1 MSDPDQNPDDSGT
14 NGTGTGGT
22 ETGEAENRTGEEG
35 AENRTGE
42 EGVETDPT
50 VSWGR
55 FGRIVVLV
63 AFVSFVFLFTAADA
77 LAGVLFQVAVV
88 VIGGVALVT
97 AIVGFLI
104 TVASVAG

>member
-1 MSDPDQNPDDSGT
+1 MSDSDSNPDETGSAGTSEVEPGAERTAAETGT
-14 NGTGTGGT
+14 N
-22 ETGEAENRTGEEG
+22 
-35 AENRTGE
+35 
-42 EGVETDPT
+42 

-55 FGRIVVLV
+55 FARVLVLV

-97 AIVGFLI
+97 AITGFLI
-104 TVASVAG
+104 AVASVAS

>member
-1 MSDPDQNPDDSGT
+1 MSDPDQNPGDSGT
-14 NGTGTGGT
+14 GEVETRT
-22 ETGEAENRTGEEG
+22 EQTA
-35 AENRTGE
+35 A
-42 EGVETDPT
+42 ETDPT

-55 FGRIVVLV
+55 FGRVLVLV

-77 LAGVLFQVAVV
+77 LAGVLFQLAVV

-104 TVASVAG
+104 AVASVAG